1 MNFRRLLLS
10 LYVLLFVGLG
20 LAGGFLF
27 KDAHDEYGQLERS
40 ETVNRHRLAE
50 AQEHLRD
57 QERVLERLR
66 ADPSYVDKVIR
77 IRLGYAKPDEF
88 IFRFEDGDSK
98 GSAGASSVLSND
110 K

>member
-1 MNFRRLLLS
+1 VNFRKVILS

-20 LAGGFLF
+20 LAGGILF
-27 KDAHDEYGQLERS
+27 KDAHDEYSRLEQV
-40 ETVNRHRLAE
+40 ETANRRRLAE
-50 AQEHLRD
+50 AQGRLRD

-66 ADPSYVDKVIR
+66 TDPSYVDKVIR

-88 IFRFEDGDSK
+88 IFRFEDDDSK
-98 GSAGASSVLSND
+98 GSAGPSTVRGND